1 MNTRMKKKLTLL
13 TSFSMGVTSLTGS
26 LMPVIAYAEE
36 TPSSPV
42 NVSISDTEVTL
53 ENDQIARTFAIDDG
67 VLSTSSILNKRI
79 NRALI
84 PQEGSKDFVISALVK
99 GRVADDEIEIENRPV
114 WNRPEALDRSG
125 WTGTITNQEGSKDFV
140 ISALVKG
147 RVADDEIEIENRPV
161 WNRPEALDRSGW
173 TGTITNKS
181 GQSFDASSVATLF
194 DGDLSTYPDEYRKSG
209 NPFTLDIDLGSEQ
222 TISAFS
228 VDKRPGYSDP
238 VYGINGTMGAFEVL
252 TSDDGENW
260 TSVGE
265 GEFTRDDYQL
275 HQEGNLYNVG
285 VTVHYNLPEAVTTS
299 HVRIIQK
306 SGALS
311 DAEEFSSS
319 EVNLYAEPWTQEIT
333 EPTEA
338 IDRSNW
344 TGTITNASGQA
355 FPETDFPKLID
366 GNKNTNVD
374 SYRLAGY
381 PITIEADMHWTGT
394 ITNASGQAFPETD
407 FPKLIDGNKNT
418 NVDSYRLAGYPITI
432 EADMQEV
439 KTISSFSLDKR
450 PGFGDPVYGVNGTTG
465 KYEFYTSMDGENWE
479 LSGMGN
485 FVREAWGLHQE
496 GNLHN
501 VGNTVYANL
510 NKPVECRY
518 IRLVQLSDALGSTQ
532 EMSLAEI
539 NVYAD
544 EYSGPDWRTNNLP
557 DRKVAIA
564 NDDLTFI
571 GAESADTEEGKKLTL
586 HFAPIDIDGVNWTID
601 QVFVLN
607 ENDSYMRAF
616 LEIDCDNHE
625 QGAIDY
631 IDQDAL
637 VLSDADMET
646 VWSHPDASTIS
657 TSAVAPHE
665 FLLGQPIY
673 AGGLFMGSE
682 FPASETQMNDDVMQI
697 RYYSGKTFDRMEED
711 NQLTTDGKF
720 ISWQTV
726 VGSARGTTKAEVQS
740 DFYDY
745 IEDIATP
752 TSFRK
757 QYNSW
762 YDNMM
767 TITDESIEKSFV
779 QTEDGLARWGI
790 EPLDAYV
797 VDDGWNN
804 YYDGEYLTSPG
815 ADRGTVPNRTDFWE
829 INDKFP
835 DDFYPATRLASML
848 NSTFGV
854 WIGPRGGY
862 NYFGSFGR
870 MMDAKGT
877 GEYGNGDICTG
888 SRLYLK
894 NFQKLATDW
903 QQNYGVEYWKWD
915 GFQNRPCSNES
926 HHHMTGGPNNMYYTS
941 DMWEAWTDLFEQVR
955 EVNAEQGRGLFINA
969 TCYINPSPWLLQW
982 VNTVWLQES
991 GDTGQNGNGAR
1002 HQNKIYYRDNVYYN
1016 LLNNLDLQF
1025 PLKNF
1030 YNHDPIYGVSD
1041 SSSAT
1046 DEVFREYLYANAMRG
1061 TAFWELYFSPSL
1073 MNDEKYAI
1081 ASDVVDWAETNH
1093 EVLKNAKLFGARPTQ
1108 GVYGYSA
1115 WNGTQGIVSF
1125 TNPLN
1130 SKQTYDLVIDSQV
1143 GAIPELKDAKGVQVH
1158 PFVAGTLDQAISYGD
1173 TLHVELEPHQTLIYQ
1188 FNETDRGTPAILNSR
1203 SVGANGLR
1211 IRFNQHV
1218 APVSVQ
1224 VNGVDAKAEL
1234 LDDQHTVLITSDDL
1248 IPENA
1253 NISWSVKNSA
1263 GEVFDGT
1270 TSAAVYADGII
1281 LNGLPATDDSL
1292 IYDAST
1298 GLIWLDSPAQETVN
1312 QKLDNAGEFTLS
1324 TAIETESKNVNLFQ
1338 AGDAISASVD
1348 ADGYLQV
1355 KVGDATLTSKQTLTH
1370 VTEKA
1375 HGTFGTDRYVPAAT
1389 EEEVVGVVADGNEH
1403 VISVIRAANGTLKLY
1418 VDGEFSDGTYSAD
1431 LAGKTLSAD
1440 SMVLYD
1446 DNFSGRIKP
1455 IELLDYA
1462 KTAAEMKTAGQEAS
1476 DDVLLDR
1483 SEWTASSCS
1492 EANSGGDQGAAAAID
1507 GDLSTRWHTNYSGND
1522 SHAVDGH
1529 WIQVNF
1535 GKEESFDTFYYT
1547 GRGAD
1552 INGSIKDY
1560 VLELL
1565 NEDGSVK
1572 ETITGTFAADPVRCT
1587 VRLDGV
1593 KSAWGFKLKPVSTHN
1608 GANFAAAVELE
1619 LSHKAT
1625 PLTEEELAA
1634 KKAALLAEV
1643 ADLNLQDYTGQS
1655 AATMQEW
1662 IYKARNAINVSDI
1675 SWDDIEEGFRAA
1687 TVLITSDDLIPEN
1700 ANISWSVK
1708 NSAGEVFDGTTSAAV
1723 YADGIILNGLPA
1735 TDDSLIYDA
1744 STGLIWLDSPA
1755 QETVN
1760 QKLDN
1765 AGEFTLST
1773 AIETESKNVNL
1784 FQAGDAISA
1793 SVDADGYLQ
1802 VKVGDATLTSKQ
1814 TLTHVTEKAHGT
1826 FGTDR
1831 YVPAATEEEV
1841 VGVVADGNE
1850 HVISVIRAA
1859 NGTLKLYVDGEFS
1872 DGTYSA
1878 DLAGKTLSAD
1888 SMVLYDDNFSGRI
1901 KPIELLDYA
1910 KTAAEM
1916 KTAGQEAS
1924 DDVLLDRSEWTA
1936 SSCSEAN
1943 SGGDQG
1949 AAAAIDGDLS
1959 TRWHTNYSG
1968 NDSHAVDG
1976 HWIQVNF
1983 GKEESFDTFY
1993 YTGRGADING
2003 SIKDYVL
2010 ELLNEDGSVKET
2022 ITGTFAADPVRC
2034 TVRLDGVKSAWGFKL
2049 KPVSTHN
2056 GANFAAAVELELS
2069 HKATP
2074 LTEEEL
2080 AAKKAALL
2088 AEVADL
2094 NLQDYTGQS
2103 AATMQEWIYKA
2114 RNAINVS
2121 DISWDDIEEGF
2132 RAAKDALIECKALKA
2147 AITEAELLNQD
2158 DYTAESWSV
2167 LEDALA
2173 YAKGAAKKAANA
2185 EQVRAA
2191 QERLGNAVKAL
2202 VRAGEEDKVNYTL
2215 LEEAVRYAKDQ
2226 EAAGALEGVN
2236 TLVVKEFHEALAE
2249 AEGILADRNAS
2260 QETVNASWLRLTYA
2274 IHMLDFKADK
2284 EALQTLIAECEAI
2297 DLTGVP
2303 AGAAKDEFT
2312 EALNNAKAVL
2322 EDETALQERID
2333 EAYQRLAAARDALPV
2348 KVINTDL
2355 LRWLIS
2361 EVEGTNLDDYADVEG
2376 TKEAFSAA
2384 LAKAQSVLDNPKSQD
2399 EVDEAA
2405 MSLNNAYMALRRK
2418 PSEEVLK
2425 ELQNFTVQVAA
2436 LNLDLYS
2443 PASAKAL
2450 KTLKIEVDDAL
2461 KDPALDQKKADDLL
2475 KKVNSDSIQNL
2486 LKNPDGEKKD
2496 DQKKPDVQT
2505 PADEQKKP
2513 DETKPETSTKP
2524 AAEKTETTAKS
2535 VKTASAL
2542 HAGWFSLAA
2551 AGAALAGLVVSK
2563 KRKK

>member
-1 MNTRMKKKLTLL
+1 MKTRTKKKLTLL
-13 TSFSMGVTSLTGS
+13 TSFSMGVTSLTGA
-26 LMPVIAYAEE
+26 LQPVIAFAEE

-42 NVSISDTEVTL
+42 EVSISDTEVTL
-53 ENDQIARTFAIDDG
+53 ENAQIARSFAIDNG

-79 NRALI
+79 NRSLV
-84 PQEGSKDFVISALVK
+84 PQEGSKDFVINTLIK
-99 GRVADDEIEIENRPV
+99 GRTTDAEVEIENKPV
-114 WNRPEALDRSG
+114 WNRPEALDRTD
-125 WTGTITNQEGSKDFV
+125 WTATLTNAAGTAFT
-140 ISALVKG
+140 
-147 RVADDEIEIENRPV
+147 DE
-161 WNRPEALDRSGW
+161 
-173 TGTITNKS
+173 
-181 GQSFDASSVATLF
+181 SVAKLF
-194 DGDLSTYPDEYRKSG
+194 DGDLSTYPDEYTKSG

-222 TISAFS
+222 TVAAFS
-228 VDKRPGYSDP
+228 VDKRPGYTDAAW
-238 VYGINGTMGAFEVL
+238 GINGTMGAFEVL
-252 TSDDGENW
+252 ISDDGETW
-260 TSVGE
+260 TSAGE
-265 GEFTRDDYQL
+265 GEFTVEDYKL
-275 HQEGNLYNVG
+275 HQEDDLYNVG

-306 SGALS
+306 TGALS
-311 DAEEFSSS
+311 DAEEFSNS
-319 EVNLYAEPWTQEIT
+319 EINLYAEPWTQQVIVPEQ
-333 EPTEA
+333 A
-338 IDRSNW
+338 IDRTNW
-344 TGTITNASGQA
+344 TGSITNAEGQA

-366 GNKNTNVD
+366 GDTSTNVD
-374 SYRLAGY
+374 SYRCAGY
-381 PITIEADMHWTGT
+381 PITIEADM
-394 ITNASGQAFPETD
+394 
-407 FPKLIDGNKNT
+407 K
-418 NVDSYRLAGYPITI
+418 
-432 EADMQEV
+432 EV
-439 KTISSFSLDKR
+439 QTISSFSLDKR
-450 PGFGDPVYGVNGTTG
+450 PGFHESQYGINGTTG
-465 KYEFYTSMDGENWE
+465 KYEFYTSLDGENWQ

-496 GNLHN
+496 GDLYN
-501 VGNTVYANL
+501 VGETVYANL
-510 NKPVECRY
+510 NAPTEARY
-518 IRLVQLSDALGSTQ
+518 IRLVQLSDALGSTE
-532 EMSLAEI
+532 EMSMAEI

-544 EYSGPDWRTNNLP
+544 EYAGPDWRTNNLP
-557 DRKVAIA
+557 DQEAAISNA
-564 NDDLTFI
+564 DLTFI
-571 GAESADTEEGKKLTL
+571 GAESADTDAGKKLTL
-586 HFAPIDIDGVNWTID
+586 HFAPITIEGVTWTID
-601 QVFVLN
+601 QVYVLN

-631 IDQDAL
+631 IDQDAF
-637 VLSDADMET
+637 VLSADDMET
-646 VWSHPDASTIS
+646 VWSRPDPSGLTTTFL
-657 TSAVAPHE
+657 TSHDM
-665 FLLGQPIY
+665 LLGQPIY
-673 AGGLFMGSE
+673 ADGLFMGSE
-682 FPASETQMNDDVMQI
+682 FPAAETQMNDDVMQI
-697 RYYSGKTFDRMEED
+697 RYYSGKTFDRLAED
-711 NQLTTDGKF
+711 NQLTTEGKF

-726 VGSARGTTKAEVQS
+726 VGSARGVTKAEVQS
-740 DFYDY
+740 DFFEY

-767 TITDESIEKSFV
+767 NITDESIEKSFV

-804 YYDGEYLTSPG
+804 YYDGKYLTSPG
-815 ADRGTVPNRTDFWE
+815 SDRGTVPNRTDFWE

-835 DDFYPATRLASML
+835 DDFYPGTRLASLL

-862 NYFGSFGR
+862 NYFGSFGQ
-870 MMDAKGT
+870 MMDEKGT

-894 NFQKLATDW
+894 NFQKLASDW
-903 QQNYGVEYWKWD
+903 QENYGVEYWKWD
-915 GFQNRPCSNES
+915 GFQNRPCTNET
-926 HHHMTGGPNNMYYTS
+926 HHHMTGGPKNMYYTS
-941 DMWEAWTDLFEQVR
+941 DMWEAWTDLFEEVR
-955 EVNAEQGRGLFINA
+955 EVNARQGKGLFINA
-969 TCYINPSPWLLQW
+969 TCYVNPSPWLLQW

-991 GDTGQNGNGAR
+991 GDTGQTGNGER
-1002 HQNKIYYRDNVYYN
+1002 HQNKIYYRDNVYYR
-1016 LLNNLDLQF
+1016 LLNQLDFQF

-1041 SSSAT
+1041 NSSAT

-1081 ASDVVDWAETNH
+1081 ASDVVNWAETNQDI
-1093 EVLKNAKLFGARPTQ
+1093 LKNAKMFGAQPTA
-1108 GVYGYSA
+1108 GVYGYSC

-1125 TNPLN
+1125 TNPLATAQ
-1130 SKQTYDLVIDSQV
+1130 SYDLVIDSQV
-1143 GAIPELKDAKGVQVH
+1143 GAVPELKDAKGVQVH
-1158 PFVAGTLDQAISYGD
+1158 PFVSGILEQTISYGD
-1173 TLHVELEPHQTLIYQ
+1173 TLHVELEPHQTLVFQY
-1188 FNETDRGTPAILNSR
+1188 NEADQGTPAVISSR
-1203 SVGANGLR
+1203 SVGADGLR
-1211 IRFNQHV
+1211 LHFNQHV
-1218 APVSVQ
+1218 TPVSAAI
-1224 VNGVDAKAEL
+1224 NGNAAEATL
-1234 LDDQHTVLITSDDL
+1234 MADNRTVLITSADV

-1253 NISWSVKNSA
+1253 EITWTVENSA
-1263 GEVFDGT
+1263 GTAFTGNT
-1270 TSAAVYADGII
+1270 TASVYADGVI
-1281 LNGLPATDDSL
+1281 LNGLPASDESMS
-1292 IYDAST
+1292 YDAAT
-1298 GLIWLDSPAQETVN
+1298 GLVWLDAPKQETVN
-1312 QKLDNAGEFTLS
+1312 QKFSNAGEFTLS
-1324 TAIETESKNVNLFQ
+1324 TAVETESRNVNLFQ
-1338 AGDAISASVD
+1338 AGNTLSVSVD

-1355 KVGDATLTSKQTLTH
+1355 TVDDQTLTSRQTLIH

-1375 HGTFGTDRYVPAAT
+1375 HGTFNTDQYVPAAT
-1389 EEEVVGVVADGNEH
+1389 EEEVTGFIADGAEH
-1403 VISVIRAANGTLKLY
+1403 VISLVRAANGTLKLY
-1418 VDGEFSDGTYSAD
+1418 VDGVFTDGGYSET
-1431 LAGKTLSAD
+1431 LAGKTLEAD

-1446 DNFSGRIKP
+1446 DALTGRIQP

-1462 KTAAEMKTAGQEAS
+1462 KEAAQLKVAGQEVS

-1483 SEWTASSCS
+1483 SEWTASACS
-1492 EANSGGDQGAAAAID
+1492 EASSGGDQGAAAAID
-1507 GDLSTRWHTNYSGND
+1507 GDTSTRWHTNYSGND
-1522 SHAVDGH
+1522 SHSIADH
-1529 WIQVNF
+1529 WIQINF

-1547 GRGAD
+1547 GRGA
-1552 INGSIKDY
+1552 S
-1560 VLELL
+1560 
-1565 NEDGSVK
+1565 
-1572 ETITGTFAADPVRCT
+1572 
-1587 VRLDGV
+1587 
-1593 KSAWGFKLKPVSTHN
+1593 
-1608 GANFAAAVELE
+1608 
-1619 LSHKAT
+1619 
-1625 PLTEEELAA
+1625 
-1634 KKAALLAEV
+1634 
-1643 ADLNLQDYTGQS
+1643 
-1655 AATMQEW
+1655 
-1662 IYKARNAINVSDI
+1662 
-1675 SWDDIEEGFRAA
+1675 
-1687 TVLITSDDLIPEN
+1687 
-1700 ANISWSVK
+1700 
-1708 NSAGEVFDGTTSAAV
+1708 
-1723 YADGIILNGLPA
+1723 
-1735 TDDSLIYDA
+1735 
-1744 STGLIWLDSPA
+1744 
-1755 QETVN
+1755 
-1760 QKLDN
+1760 
-1765 AGEFTLST
+1765 
-1773 AIETESKNVNL
+1773 
-1784 FQAGDAISA
+1784 
-1793 SVDADGYLQ
+1793 
-1802 VKVGDATLTSKQ
+1802 
-1814 TLTHVTEKAHGT
+1814 
-1826 FGTDR
+1826 
-1831 YVPAATEEEV
+1831 
-1841 VGVVADGNE
+1841 
-1850 HVISVIRAA
+1850 
-1859 NGTLKLYVDGEFS
+1859 
-1872 DGTYSA
+1872 
-1878 DLAGKTLSAD
+1878 
-1888 SMVLYDDNFSGRI
+1888 
-1901 KPIELLDYA
+1901 
-1910 KTAAEM
+1910 
-1916 KTAGQEAS
+1916 
-1924 DDVLLDRSEWTA
+1924 
-1936 SSCSEAN
+1936 
-1943 SGGDQG
+1943 
-1949 AAAAIDGDLS
+1949 
-1959 TRWHTNYSG
+1959 
-1968 NDSHAVDG
+1968 
-1976 HWIQVNF
+1976 
-1983 GKEESFDTFY
+1983 
-1993 YTGRGADING
+1993 ING

>member
-1 MNTRMKKKLTLL
+1 MKTRTKKKLTLL
-13 TSFSMGVTSLTGS
+13 TSFSMGVTSLTGA
-26 LMPVIAYAEE
+26 LQPVIAFAQE

-42 NVSISDTEVTL
+42 EVSISDTEVTL
-53 ENDQIARTFAIDDG
+53 ENAQIARSFAIDNG

-79 NRALI
+79 NRSLV
-84 PQEGSKDFVISALVK
+84 PQEGSKDFVINTLIK
-99 GRVADDEIEIENRPV
+99 GRTTDGEVEIENKPV
-114 WNRPEALDRSG
+114 WNRPEALDRTD
-125 WTGTITNQEGSKDFV
+125 WTAALTNGAGTAFT
-140 ISALVKG
+140 
-147 RVADDEIEIENRPV
+147 DE
-161 WNRPEALDRSGW
+161 
-173 TGTITNKS
+173 
-181 GQSFDASSVATLF
+181 SVAKLF
-194 DGDLSTYPDEYRKSG
+194 DGDLSTYPDEYTKSG
-209 NPFTLDIDLGSEQ
+209 NPFTLDINLGSEQ
-222 TISAFS
+222 TVAAFS
-228 VDKRPGYSDP
+228 VDKRPGFTDASW
-238 VYGINGTMGAFEVL
+238 GINGTMGAFEVL
-252 TSDDGENW
+252 ISNDGESW
-260 TSVGE
+260 MSAGE
-265 GEFTRDDYQL
+265 GEFTAEDYQL
-275 HQEGNLYNVG
+275 HQEDNLYNVG

-306 SGALS
+306 TGALS
-311 DAEEFSSS
+311 DAEEFSNS
-319 EVNLYAEPWTQEIT
+319 EINLYAEPWTQQVTVPEQ
-333 EPTEA
+333 A
-338 IDRSNW
+338 IDRTDW
-344 TGTITNASGQA
+344 TGSITNAEGQA

-366 GNKNTNVD
+366 GDTSTNVD
-374 SYRLAGY
+374 SYRY
-381 PITIEADMHWTGT
+381 
-394 ITNASGQAFPETD
+394 
-407 FPKLIDGNKNT
+407 
-418 NVDSYRLAGYPITI
+418 AGYPITI

-450 PGFGDPVYGVNGTTG
+450 PGFHESQYGINGTTG
-465 KYEFYTSMDGENWE
+465 KYEFYTSLDGETWQ

-496 GNLHN
+496 GNLYN
-501 VGNTVYANL
+501 VGETVYANL
-510 NKPVECRY
+510 NAPTEARY
-518 IRLVQLSDALGSTQ
+518 IRLVQLSDALGSTE

-544 EYSGPDWRTNNLP
+544 EYAGPDWRTNNLP
-557 DRKVAIA
+557 DQEVAIS
-564 NDDLTFI
+564 NTDLTYI
-571 GAESADTEEGKKLTL
+571 GAESADTDEGKKLTL
-586 HFAPIDIDGVNWTID
+586 HFAPITVEGVTWTID
-601 QVFVLN
+601 QVYVLN

-631 IDQDAL
+631 IDQDAF
-637 VLSDADMET
+637 VLSADDMET
-646 VWSHPDASTIS
+646 VWSRPDPSGLSTTFL
-657 TSAVAPHE
+657 TSHDM
-665 FLLGQPIY
+665 LLGQPIY
-673 AGGLFMGSE
+673 ADGLYMGSE
-682 FPASETQMNDDVMQI
+682 FPAAETQMNDDVMQI
-697 RYYSGKTFDRMEED
+697 RYYSGKTFEKLGED
-711 NQLTTDGKF
+711 NQLTTDGRF
-720 ISWQTV
+720 VSWQTV
-726 VGSARGTTKAEVQS
+726 VGSARGVTKAEVQS
-740 DFYDY
+740 DFFEY

-767 TITDESIEKSFV
+767 NITDESIEKSFV

-804 YYDGEYLTSPG
+804 YYDGKYLTSPG
-815 ADRGTVPNRTDFWE
+815 SDRGTVPNRTDFWE

-835 DDFYPATRLASML
+835 DDFYPGTRLASLL

-862 NYFGSFGR
+862 NYYSSFGQ
-870 MMDAKGT
+870 MMDEKGT

-894 NFQKLATDW
+894 NFQKLASDW
-903 QQNYGVEYWKWD
+903 QENYGVEYWKWD
-915 GFQNRPCSNES
+915 GFQNRPCTNES
-926 HHHMTGGPNNMYYTS
+926 HHHMTGGPKNMYYTS

-955 EVNAEQGRGLFINA
+955 ETNARQGKGLFINA
-969 TCYINPSPWLLQW
+969 TCYVNPSPWLLQW

-991 GDTGQNGNGAR
+991 GDTGQTGNGAR
-1002 HQNKIYYRDNVYYN
+1002 HQNKIYYRDNVYYR
-1016 LLNNLDLQF
+1016 LLNQLDFQF

-1081 ASDVVDWAETNH
+1081 ASDVVNWAETNQYI
-1093 EVLKNAKLFGARPTQ
+1093 LKNAKMFGAQPTA
-1108 GVYGYSA
+1108 GVYGYSC

-1125 TNPLN
+1125 TNPLATAQ
-1130 SKQTYDLVIDSQV
+1130 SYDLVIDSQV
-1143 GAIPELKDAKGVQVH
+1143 GAVPELKDAKGVQVH
-1158 PFVAGTLDQAISYGD
+1158 PFASGTLEQTISYGD
-1173 TLHVELEPHQTLIYQ
+1173 TLHVELEPHQTLVFQY
-1188 FNETDRGTPAILNSR
+1188 NEADQGVPEITSSR
-1203 SVGANGLR
+1203 SVGADGLR
-1211 IRFNQHV
+1211 LHFNQHV
-1218 APVSVQ
+1218 TPVSATI
-1224 VNGVDAKAEL
+1224 NGNAAEASL
-1234 LDDQHTVLITSDDL
+1234 MADNRTVLITSSDV

-1253 NISWSVKNSA
+1253 EITWTVENSA
-1263 GEVFDGT
+1263 GTAFTGNT
-1270 TSAAVYADGII
+1270 TASVYADGVI
-1281 LNGLPATDDSL
+1281 LNGLPASDESMS
-1292 IYDAST
+1292 YDAAT
-1298 GLIWLDSPAQETVN
+1298 GLVWLDAPKQETVN
-1312 QKLDNAGEFTLS
+1312 QKFSNAGEFTLS
-1324 TAIETESKNVNLFQ
+1324 TAVETESRNVNLFQ
-1338 AGDAISASVD
+1338 AGNALSVSVD

-1355 KVGDATLTSKQTLTH
+1355 TVDDQTLTSRQTLIH

-1375 HGTFGTDRYVPAAT
+1375 HGTFNTDQYVPAAT
-1389 EEEVVGVVADGNEH
+1389 EEEVTGFIADGAEH
-1403 VISVIRAANGTLKLY
+1403 VISLVRAANGTLKLY
-1418 VDGEFSDGTYSAD
+1418 VDGVFTDGGYSET
-1431 LAGKTLSAD
+1431 LAGKTLEAD

-1446 DNFSGRIKP
+1446 DALTGRIQP

-1462 KTAAEMKTAGQEAS
+1462 KEAAQLKVAGQEVS

-1483 SEWTASSCS
+1483 SEWTASACS
-1492 EANSGGDQGAAAAID
+1492 EANSGGDKGAAAAID
-1507 GDLSTRWHTNYSGND
+1507 GDTSTRWHTNYSGSD
-1522 SHAVDGH
+1522 SHGVADH
-1529 WIQVNF
+1529 WIQINF

-1547 GRGAD
+1547 GRGAS

-1587 VRLDGV
+1587 VRLDGE
-1593 KSAWGFKLKPVSTHN
+1593 KTAWGFKLKSVSTHN

-1625 PLTEEELAA
+1625 PLTEEELAT

-1643 ADLNLQDYTGQS
+1643 ADLNLQDYTDQS
-1655 AATMQEW
+1655 ADVLQEW
-1662 IYKARNAINVSDI
+1662 IYKAKNAVNVSDI
-1675 SWDDIEEGFRAA
+1675 SW
-1687 TVLITSDDLIPEN
+1687 N
-1700 ANISWSVK
+1700 
-1708 NSAGEVFDGTTSAAV
+1708 
-1723 YADGIILNGLPA
+1723 
-1735 TDDSLIYDA
+1735 
-1744 STGLIWLDSPA
+1744 
-1755 QETVN
+1755 
-1760 QKLDN
+1760 
-1765 AGEFTLST
+1765 
-1773 AIETESKNVNL
+1773 
-1784 FQAGDAISA
+1784 
-1793 SVDADGYLQ
+1793 
-1802 VKVGDATLTSKQ
+1802 
-1814 TLTHVTEKAHGT
+1814 
-1826 FGTDR
+1826 
-1831 YVPAATEEEV
+1831 
-1841 VGVVADGNE
+1841 
-1850 HVISVIRAA
+1850 
-1859 NGTLKLYVDGEFS
+1859 
-1872 DGTYSA
+1872 
-1878 DLAGKTLSAD
+1878 
-1888 SMVLYDDNFSGRI
+1888 
-1901 KPIELLDYA
+1901 
-1910 KTAAEM
+1910 
-1916 KTAGQEAS
+1916 
-1924 DDVLLDRSEWTA
+1924 
-1936 SSCSEAN
+1936 
-1943 SGGDQG
+1943 
-1949 AAAAIDGDLS
+1949 
-1959 TRWHTNYSG
+1959 
-1968 NDSHAVDG
+1968 
-1976 HWIQVNF
+1976 
-1983 GKEESFDTFY
+1983 
-1993 YTGRGADING
+1993 
-2003 SIKDYVL
+2003 
-2010 ELLNEDGSVKET
+2010 
-2022 ITGTFAADPVRC
+2022 
-2034 TVRLDGVKSAWGFKL
+2034 
-2049 KPVSTHN
+2049 
-2056 GANFAAAVELELS
+2056 
-2069 HKATP
+2069 
-2074 LTEEEL
+2074 
-2080 AAKKAALL
+2080 
-2088 AEVADL
+2088 
-2094 NLQDYTGQS
+2094 
-2103 AATMQEWIYKA
+2103 
-2114 RNAINVS
+2114 
-2121 DISWDDIEEGF
+2121 DIEEGF

-2158 DYTAESWSV
+2158 DYTAESWSA

-2185 EQVRAA
+2185 EQVSTA

-2215 LEEAVRYAKDQ
+2215 LEEAVQYAKDQ

-2249 AEGILADRNAS
+2249 AEGILADRNTS

-2284 EALQTLIAECEAI
+2284 EALQALITECEAI

-2348 KVINTDL
+2348 EVINTDL

-2384 LAKAQSVLDNPKSQD
+2384 LTKAQSVLDNPKSQD

-2450 KTLKIEVDDAL
+2450 KTLKIEVDNAL

-2496 DQKKPDVQT
+2496 DQKKPDMQT

-2513 DETKPETSTKP
+2513 DETTKPEASTKP

-2551 AGAALAGLVVSK
+2551 AGAALAGLVASK

>member
-1 MNTRMKKKLTLL
+1 MKTRTKKKLTLL
-13 TSFSMGVTSLTGS
+13 TSFSMGVTSLTGA
-26 LMPVIAYAEE
+26 LQPVIAFAEE
-36 TPSSPV
+36 TPSSQV
-42 NVSISDTEVTL
+42 EVSISDTEVTL
-53 ENDQIARTFAIDDG
+53 ENAQIARSFAIDNG

-79 NRALI
+79 NRSLV
-84 PQEGSKDFVISALVK
+84 PQEGSKDFVINTLIK
-99 GRVADDEIEIENRPV
+99 GRTTDAEVEIENKPV
-114 WNRPEALDRSG
+114 WNRPEALDRTD
-125 WTGTITNQEGSKDFV
+125 WTATLTNAAGTAFT
-140 ISALVKG
+140 
-147 RVADDEIEIENRPV
+147 DE
-161 WNRPEALDRSGW
+161 
-173 TGTITNKS
+173 
-181 GQSFDASSVATLF
+181 SVAKLF
-194 DGDLSTYPDEYRKSG
+194 DGDLSTYPDEYTKSG

-222 TISAFS
+222 TVAAFS
-228 VDKRPGYSDP
+228 VDKRPGYTDAAW
-238 VYGINGTMGAFEVL
+238 GINGTMGAFEAL
-252 TSDDGENW
+252 ISDDGETW
-260 TSVGE
+260 TSAGE
-265 GEFTRDDYQL
+265 GEFTAEDYKL
-275 HQEGNLYNVG
+275 HQEDDLYNVG

-306 SGALS
+306 TGALS
-311 DAEEFSSS
+311 DAEEFSNS
-319 EVNLYAEPWTQEIT
+319 EINLYAEPWTQQVIVPEQ
-333 EPTEA
+333 A
-338 IDRSNW
+338 IDRTNW
-344 TGTITNASGQA
+344 TGSITNAEGQA

-366 GNKNTNVD
+366 GDTSTNVD
-374 SYRLAGY
+374 SYRCAGY
-381 PITIEADMHWTGT
+381 PITIEADM
-394 ITNASGQAFPETD
+394 
-407 FPKLIDGNKNT
+407 K
-418 NVDSYRLAGYPITI
+418 
-432 EADMQEV
+432 EV
-439 KTISSFSLDKR
+439 QTISSFSLDKR
-450 PGFGDPVYGVNGTTG
+450 PGFHESQYGINGTTG
-465 KYEFYTSMDGENWE
+465 KYEFYTSLDGENWQ

-496 GNLHN
+496 GDLYN
-501 VGNTVYANL
+501 VGETVYANL
-510 NKPVECRY
+510 NAPTEARY
-518 IRLVQLSDALGSTQ
+518 IHLVQLSDALGSTE
-532 EMSLAEI
+532 EMSMAEI

-544 EYSGPDWRTNNLP
+544 EYAGPDWRTNNLP
-557 DRKVAIA
+557 DQEAAISNA
-564 NDDLTFI
+564 DLTFI
-571 GAESADTEEGKKLTL
+571 GAESADTDAGKKLTL
-586 HFAPIDIDGVNWTID
+586 HFAPITIEGVTWTID
-601 QVFVLN
+601 QVYVLN

-631 IDQDAL
+631 IDQDAF
-637 VLSDADMET
+637 VLSADDMET
-646 VWSHPDASTIS
+646 VWSRPDPSGLTTTFL
-657 TSAVAPHE
+657 TSHDM
-665 FLLGQPIY
+665 LLGQPIY
-673 AGGLFMGSE
+673 ADGLFMGSE
-682 FPASETQMNDDVMQI
+682 FPAAETQMNDDVMQI
-697 RYYSGKTFDRMEED
+697 RYYSGKTFDRLAED
-711 NQLTTDGKF
+711 NQLTTEGKF

-726 VGSARGTTKAEVQS
+726 VGSARGVTKAEVQS
-740 DFYDY
+740 DFFEY

-767 TITDESIEKSFV
+767 NITDESIEKSFV

-804 YYDGEYLTSPG
+804 YYDGKYLTSPG
-815 ADRGTVPNRTDFWE
+815 SDRGTVPNRTDFWE

-835 DDFYPATRLASML
+835 DDFYPGTRLASLL

-862 NYFGSFGR
+862 NYFGSFGQ
-870 MMDAKGT
+870 MMDEKGT

-894 NFQKLATDW
+894 NFQKLASDW
-903 QQNYGVEYWKWD
+903 QENYGVEYWKWD
-915 GFQNRPCSNES
+915 GFQNRPCTNET
-926 HHHMTGGPNNMYYTS
+926 HHHMTGGPKNMYYTS
-941 DMWEAWTDLFEQVR
+941 DMWEAWTDLFEEVR
-955 EVNAEQGRGLFINA
+955 EVNARQGKGLFINA
-969 TCYINPSPWLLQW
+969 TCYVNPSPWLLQW

-991 GDTGQNGNGAR
+991 GDTGQTGNGER
-1002 HQNKIYYRDNVYYN
+1002 HQNKIYYRDNVYYR
-1016 LLNNLDLQF
+1016 LLNQLDFQF

-1041 SSSAT
+1041 NSSAT

-1081 ASDVVDWAETNH
+1081 ASDVVNWAETNQDI
-1093 EVLKNAKLFGARPTQ
+1093 LKKAKMFGAQPTA
-1108 GVYGYSA
+1108 GVYGYSC

-1125 TNPLN
+1125 TNPLATAQ
-1130 SKQTYDLVIDSQV
+1130 SYDLVIDSQV
-1143 GAIPELKDAKGVQVH
+1143 GAVPELKDAKGVQVH
-1158 PFVAGTLDQAISYGD
+1158 PFVSGILEQTISYGD
-1173 TLHVELEPHQTLIYQ
+1173 TLHVELEPHQTLVFQY
-1188 FNETDRGTPAILNSR
+1188 NEADQGTPAVISSR
-1203 SVGANGLR
+1203 SVGADGLR
-1211 IRFNQHV
+1211 LHFNQHV
-1218 APVSVQ
+1218 TPVSAAI
-1224 VNGVDAKAEL
+1224 NGNAAEATL
-1234 LDDQHTVLITSDDL
+1234 MADNRTVLITSADV

-1253 NISWSVKNSA
+1253 EITWTVENSA
-1263 GEVFDGT
+1263 GTAFTGNT
-1270 TSAAVYADGII
+1270 TASVYADGVI
-1281 LNGLPATDDSL
+1281 LNGLPASDESMS
-1292 IYDAST
+1292 YDAAT
-1298 GLIWLDSPAQETVN
+1298 GLVWLDAPKQETVN
-1312 QKLDNAGEFTLS
+1312 QKFSNAGEFTLS
-1324 TAIETESKNVNLFQ
+1324 TAVETESRNVNLFQ
-1338 AGDAISASVD
+1338 AGNTLSVSVD

-1355 KVGDATLTSKQTLTH
+1355 TVDDQTLTSRQTLIH

-1375 HGTFGTDRYVPAAT
+1375 HGTFNTDQYVPAAT
-1389 EEEVVGVVADGNEH
+1389 EEEVTGFIADGAEH
-1403 VISVIRAANGTLKLY
+1403 VISLVRAANGTLKLY
-1418 VDGEFSDGTYSAD
+1418 VDGVFTDGGYSET
-1431 LAGKTLSAD
+1431 LTGKTLEAD

-1446 DNFSGRIKP
+1446 DALTGRIQP

-1462 KTAAEMKTAGQEAS
+1462 KEAAQLKVAGQEVS

-1483 SEWTASSCS
+1483 SEWTASACS
-1492 EANSGGDQGAAAAID
+1492 EASSGGDQGAATAID
-1507 GDLSTRWHTNYSGND
+1507 GDTSTRWHTNYSGND
-1522 SHAVDGH
+1522 SHSIADH
-1529 WIQVNF
+1529 WIQINF

-1547 GRGAD
+1547 GRGA
-1552 INGSIKDY
+1552 S
-1560 VLELL
+1560 
-1565 NEDGSVK
+1565 
-1572 ETITGTFAADPVRCT
+1572 
-1587 VRLDGV
+1587 
-1593 KSAWGFKLKPVSTHN
+1593 
-1608 GANFAAAVELE
+1608 
-1619 LSHKAT
+1619 
-1625 PLTEEELAA
+1625 
-1634 KKAALLAEV
+1634 
-1643 ADLNLQDYTGQS
+1643 
-1655 AATMQEW
+1655 
-1662 IYKARNAINVSDI
+1662 
-1675 SWDDIEEGFRAA
+1675 
-1687 TVLITSDDLIPEN
+1687 
-1700 ANISWSVK
+1700 
-1708 NSAGEVFDGTTSAAV
+1708 
-1723 YADGIILNGLPA
+1723 
-1735 TDDSLIYDA
+1735 
-1744 STGLIWLDSPA
+1744 
-1755 QETVN
+1755 
-1760 QKLDN
+1760 
-1765 AGEFTLST
+1765 
-1773 AIETESKNVNL
+1773 
-1784 FQAGDAISA
+1784 
-1793 SVDADGYLQ
+1793 
-1802 VKVGDATLTSKQ
+1802 
-1814 TLTHVTEKAHGT
+1814 
-1826 FGTDR
+1826 
-1831 YVPAATEEEV
+1831 
-1841 VGVVADGNE
+1841 
-1850 HVISVIRAA
+1850 
-1859 NGTLKLYVDGEFS
+1859 
-1872 DGTYSA
+1872 
-1878 DLAGKTLSAD
+1878 
-1888 SMVLYDDNFSGRI
+1888 
-1901 KPIELLDYA
+1901 
-1910 KTAAEM
+1910 
-1916 KTAGQEAS
+1916 
-1924 DDVLLDRSEWTA
+1924 
-1936 SSCSEAN
+1936 
-1943 SGGDQG
+1943 
-1949 AAAAIDGDLS
+1949 
-1959 TRWHTNYSG
+1959 
-1968 NDSHAVDG
+1968 
-1976 HWIQVNF
+1976 
-1983 GKEESFDTFY
+1983 
-1993 YTGRGADING
+1993 ING

>member
-1 MNTRMKKKLTLL
+1 MEKKRRMNTRMKKKLTLL

-125 WTGTITNQEGSKDFV
+125 WTGTITN
-140 ISALVKG
+140 
-147 RVADDEIEIENRPV
+147 
-161 WNRPEALDRSGW
+161 
-173 TGTITNKS
+173 KS
-181 GQSFDASSVATLF
+181 GQFFDASSVATLF

-338 IDRSNW
+338 IDRSN
-344 TGTITNASGQA
+344 
-355 FPETDFPKLID
+355 
-366 GNKNTNVD
+366 
-374 SYRLAGY
+374 
-381 PITIEADMHWTGT
+381 WTGT

-1587 VRLDGV
+1587 VKLDGV
-1593 KSAWGFKLKPVSTHN
+1593 KSAWGFKLKSVSTHN
-1608 GANFAAAVELE
+1608 GRNFAAAVELE
-1619 LSHKAT
+1619 VSIKASKLSD
-1625 PLTEEELAA
+1625 EDLAA
-1634 KKAALLAEV
+1634 KKAALLDEV
-1643 ADLNLQDYTGQS
+1643 KDLNLQDYTDHS
-1655 AATMQEW
+1655 AAALQEW
-1662 IYKARNAINVSDI
+1662 IFKVNNAINVTDI
-1675 SWDDIEEGFRAA
+1675 SWKAMEEGFRAA
-1687 TVLITSDDLIPEN
+1687 VDGLVNVRDL
-1700 ANISWSVK
+1700 K
-1708 NSAGEVFDGTTSAAV
+1708 AAV
-1723 YADGIILNGLPA
+1723 LEAD
-1735 TDDSLIYDA
+1735 
-1744 STGLIWLDSPA
+1744 
-1755 QETVN
+1755 
-1760 QKLDN
+1760 
-1765 AGEFTLST
+1765 
-1773 AIETESKNVNL
+1773 
-1784 FQAGDAISA
+1784 
-1793 SVDADGYLQ
+1793 
-1802 VKVGDATLTSKQ
+1802 
-1814 TLTHVTEKAHGT
+1814 
-1826 FGTDR
+1826 
-1831 YVPAATEEEV
+1831 
-1841 VGVVADGNE
+1841 
-1850 HVISVIRAA
+1850 
-1859 NGTLKLYVDGEFS
+1859 
-1872 DGTYSA
+1872 
-1878 DLAGKTLSAD
+1878 
-1888 SMVLYDDNFSGRI
+1888 
-1901 KPIELLDYA
+1901 
-1910 KTAAEM
+1910 
-1916 KTAGQEAS
+1916 
-1924 DDVLLDRSEWTA
+1924 
-1936 SSCSEAN
+1936 
-1943 SGGDQG
+1943 
-1949 AAAAIDGDLS
+1949 
-1959 TRWHTNYSG
+1959 
-1968 NDSHAVDG
+1968 
-1976 HWIQVNF
+1976 
-1983 GKEESFDTFY
+1983 
-1993 YTGRGADING
+1993 
-2003 SIKDYVL
+2003 
-2010 ELLNEDGSVKET
+2010 LLNES
-2022 ITGTFAADPVRC
+2022 
-2034 TVRLDGVKSAWGFKL
+2034 
-2049 KPVSTHN
+2049 
-2056 GANFAAAVELELS
+2056 
-2069 HKATP
+2069 
-2074 LTEEEL
+2074 
-2080 AAKKAALL
+2080 
-2088 AEVADL
+2088 
-2094 NLQDYTGQS
+2094 DYTP
-2103 AATMQEWIYKA
+2103 
-2114 RNAINVS
+2114 
-2121 DISWDDIEEGF
+2121 
-2132 RAAKDALIECKALKA
+2132 
-2147 AITEAELLNQD
+2147 
-2158 DYTAESWSV
+2158 ESWAV
-2167 LEDALA
+2167 LEDALG
-2173 YAKGAAKKAANA
+2173 YAKGAVAKAANA
-2185 EQVRAA
+2185 DQVTAA
-2191 QERLGNAVKAL
+2191 SDKLAAAVKGL
-2202 VRAGEEDKVNYTL
+2202 VRAGEETKVNFTL
-2215 LEEAVRYAKDQ
+2215 LESAVQYAKDQ
-2226 EAAGALEGVN
+2226 EAAGALEGLN
-2236 TLVVKEFHEALAE
+2236 ELVVKEFHAALTE
-2249 AEGILADRNAS
+2249 AEGILADRTAD
-2260 QETVNASWLRLTYA
+2260 QDTVSASWLRLSYA
-2274 IHMLDFKADK
+2274 IHMLEFKADK
-2284 EALQTLIAECEAI
+2284 AALQELVTECEGI
-2297 DLTGVP
+2297 DLSGVP
-2303 AGAAKDEFT
+2303 AGDAKDAFIK
-2312 EALNNAKAVL
+2312 ALDNAKSVL
-2322 EDETALQERID
+2322 NDETALQERID
-2333 EAYQRLAAARDALPV
+2333 QAYQDLASAKDALPV
-2348 KVINTDL
+2348 EVINTDL
-2355 LRWLIS
+2355 LKWLIS
-2361 EVEGTNLDDYADVEG
+2361 EVGSINLEDYADVEG
-2376 TKEAFSAA
+2376 TKEAFTSA
-2384 LAKAQSVLDNPKSQD
+2384 L
-2399 EVDEAA
+2399 EAA
-2405 MSLNNAYMALRRK
+2405 RSMAANPTSQEDVDNATTALNNAYMALRRR
-2418 PSEEVLK
+2418 PDESVLK
-2425 ELQNFTVQVAA
+2425 ELQNFSVQVAA

-2443 PASAKAL
+2443 PASANLLRGMKIEIDKAL
-2450 KTLKIEVDDAL
+2450 A
-2461 KDPALDQKKADDLL
+2461 DPALDEGKAKELLDKVNKTEVQELL
-2475 KKVNSDSIQNL
+2475 KT
-2486 LKNPDGEKKD
+2486 PDGDKKE
-2496 DQKKPDVQT
+2496 DQKKPDAEK
-2505 PADEQKKP
+2505 PADSQ
-2513 DETKPETSTKP
+2513 TKP
-2524 AAEKTETTAKS
+2524 AEDNKNTESSAKPSADKKDTTAKS
-2535 VKTASAL
+2535 VKTAASL
-2542 HAGWFSLAA
+2542 HAGWLGLIA
-2551 AGAALAGLVVSK
+2551 AGSALAGLVVSK